1 METQDPV
8 AVRAGMKTEAGEKT
22 VSSGWNTARA
32 AGRGHEEAEDRA
44 PENTV
49 SSETPAINSAQA
61 PAATPAGAPVPA
73 FAPAPAVAPGPA
85 QAATPAE
92 EPVPA
97 FAPAPAVDPG
107 SIHTQAAMSDRSE
120 YIPGK
125 RAGRENSGEEKGEIN
140 PFDYPGTERVRIRH
154 LEMREISQE
163 DIDRVLQLTGQLEA
177 FEVLM
182 MYYDCALAEVRTKLD
197 VLNKEVTLKKN
208 RNPFESIKS
217 RLKKPV
223 SIYEKLKLRRIP
235 FSVEN
240 IEKYLTDVAGLRVI
254 CSFIDDIYNIRDS
267 LAAQDDV
274 RIIQEKDYIAHPKPN
289 GYRSLHLIL
298 EIPIFLMQEK
308 KYMHVELQFRTIA
321 MDFWASVE
329 HTMKYKKE
337 VKNEESIVE
346 ELRYSADL
354 INQLDRRMLQ
364 IRDRIEMNESTG
376 ERSQWV

>member
-1 METQDPV
+1 MTETTGKKDFMETQDPA
-8 AVRAGMKTEAGEKT
+8 AVRAGMKTETGEKT
-22 VSSGWNTARA
+22 ASSGRNTARA

-44 PENTV
+44 PENTA
-49 SSETPAINSAQA
+49 SSETPVVNSAQA
-61 PAATPAGAPVPA
+61 SAATPAG
-73 FAPAPAVAPGPA
+73 
-85 QAATPAE
+85 

>member
-1 METQDPV
+1 MTETTGKKDFMETQDPA
-8 AVRAGMKTEAGEKT
+8 AVRAGMKTETGEKT
-22 VSSGWNTARA
+22 VSSGQNTARA

-44 PENTV
+44 PENTA
-49 SSETPAINSAQA
+49 SSETPVVNSAQA
-61 PAATPAGAPVPA
+61 SAA
-73 FAPAPAVAPGPA
+73 APA
-85 QAATPAE
+85 E
-92 EPVPA
+92 DPVPA

-274 RIIQEKDYIAHPKPN
+274 RIIQEN
-289 GYRSLHLIL
+289 
-298 EIPIFLMQEK
+298 FLMQEK

>member
-1 METQDPV
+1 MNCISKALEEERVTETTKKNDFKETKDP
-8 AVRAGMKTEAGEKT
+8 AVERVGENNTVNTARSEQPDAVKSGRRPEDGMPDGESVGKKTIPDST
-22 VSSGWNTARA
+22 VSSNDSLK
-32 AGRGHEEAEDRA
+32 EYS
-44 PENTV
+44 ENP
-49 SSETPAINSAQA
+49 SKDS
-61 PAATPAGAPVPA
+61 APVSM
-73 FAPAPAVAPGPA
+73 
-85 QAATPAE
+85 
-92 EPVPA
+92 
-97 FAPAPAVDPG
+97 PG
-107 SIHTQAAMSDRSE
+107 STSEGSRSE

-125 RAGRENSGEEKGEIN
+125 KTGTEKAGEDKEEIN

-154 LEMREISQE
+154 LEMRQISQE

-177 FEVLM
+177 FEILM
-182 MYYDCALAEVRTKLD
+182 MYYGCALAEVRTKLE

-208 RNPFESIKS
+208 RNPFETIKS

-337 VKNEESIVE
+337 IKNADSIVE